1 MTPQQIALVQQS
13 FSKVAPISEAAAV
26 LFYDRLFDVAPS
38 VRAMFPEDMTE
49 QRKKL
54 MGMLAAVVSGLSNL
68 ETILPAASALA
79 KRHVA
84 YGAKAEHYPVVGATL
99 LWTLEKGLG
108 EAWTPELATAWT
120 DAYGVLSGYMISK
133 PTARRRRPPN
143 RRCLV
148 SEPLVIVGN
157 GMAAARLVDELAKT
171 ALGRYAV
178 AVIGEEPRLAYNRV
192 LLSSVLAGETGSHEI
207 ELRPADWWRHRG
219 VTVRYG
225 YRVTEI
231 DTGRRELKIAGEES
245 MEYSKLVLATGS
257 TPLRLNVPG
266 ADLAGVHTFRDTRD
280 VDLLLTLAAAKKRVV
295 VVGGGLL
302 GLEAAYGLA
311 KAGAPVTLLHLMDRL
326 MERQLDGPA
335 ADLLK
340 TLVERKGIRILLNAS
355 TARIHGERHVEAV
368 ELADGSRIEA
378 DAVIFAAGI
387 RPNIALAKE
396 AGIAVN
402 RGIVVNDEM
411 QTASPDIY
419 ALGECAEHRGTCYG
433 LVEPAYEQARVLA
446 RHLGGRPAAYQGSVV
461 STNLKV
467 SGVSVF
473 SAGDFMG
480 GEGSESL
487 VLTDRRRG
495 TYKKLV
501 IADGCL
507 TGAVLIGDTAD
518 ALWYLELIRTR
529 EKIAGIRADMMF
541 GRALAL
547 PSKAA

>member
-1 MTPQQIALVQQS
+1 M
-13 FSKVAPISEAAAV
+13 
-26 LFYDRLFDVAPS
+26 
-38 VRAMFPEDMTE
+38 
-49 QRKKL
+49 
-54 MGMLAAVVSGLSNL
+54 
-68 ETILPAASALA
+68 
-79 KRHVA
+79 
-84 YGAKAEHYPVVGATL
+84 
-99 LWTLEKGLG
+99 
-108 EAWTPELATAWT
+108 
-120 DAYGVLSGYMISK
+120 
-133 PTARRRRPPN
+133 
-143 RRCLV
+143 

-231 DTGRRELKIAGEES
+231 DVGRRELKIEGEES

-340 TLVERKGIRILLNAS
+340 TLVERKGIRIQLNAS
-355 TARIHGERHVEAV
+355 TARIHGDGHVEAV

-387 RPNIALAKE
+387 KPNVALAKE
-396 AGIAVN
+396 AGIAIN
-402 RGIVVNDEM
+402 RGVAVNDVM
-411 QTASPDIY
+411 QTSSSDIF

-446 RHLGGRPAAYQGSVV
+446 RHLAGRPAAYQGSVV

-501 IADGCL
+501 IADGRL
-507 TGAVLIGDTAD
+507 TGAVLIGDTVD
-518 ALWYLELIRTR
+518 ALWYLELIRNR
-529 EKIAGIRADMMF
+529 DKVAAIRTDMMF
-541 GRALAL
+541 GRALAR

>member
-1 MTPQQIALVQQS
+1 M
-13 FSKVAPISEAAAV
+13 
-26 LFYDRLFDVAPS
+26 
-38 VRAMFPEDMTE
+38 
-49 QRKKL
+49 
-54 MGMLAAVVSGLSNL
+54 
-68 ETILPAASALA
+68 
-79 KRHVA
+79 
-84 YGAKAEHYPVVGATL
+84 
-99 LWTLEKGLG
+99 
-108 EAWTPELATAWT
+108 
-120 DAYGVLSGYMISK
+120 
-133 PTARRRRPPN
+133 
-143 RRCLV
+143 

-266 ADLAGVHTFRDTRD
+266 ADLTGVHTFRDTRD

-311 KAGAPVTLLHLMDRL
+311 KAGTPVTLLHLMDRL

-340 TLVERKGIRILLNAS
+340 MLVERKGIRILLNAS
-355 TARIHGERHVEAV
+355 TTRIHGEGHVEAV

-387 RPNIALAKE
+387 KPNVTLAKE

-402 RGIVVNDEM
+402 RGVVVNDVM
-411 QTASPDIY
+411 QTASPDIF

-446 RHLGGRPAAYQGSVV
+446 RHLAGRPAAYQGSVV

-501 IADGCL
+501 IADGRL
-507 TGAVLIGDTAD
+507 TGAVLIGDTVD
-518 ALWYLELIRTR
+518 ALWYLELIRNR
-529 EKIAGIRADMMF
+529 DKVAAIRTDMMF
-541 GRALAL
+541 GRALAR